1 MNIQPRDRRK
11 GLEADGRSRDRP
23 TAIRQYW
30 GIVGLMS
37 GAALAGV
44 LSITT
49 IYLYLASKS
58 SWAFVT
64 AGGTLLCFVVMAW
77 AFWVLFV
84 PPRDDT
90 G

>member
-1 MNIQPRDRRK
+1 
-11 GLEADGRSRDRP
+11 
-23 TAIRQYW
+23 
-30 GIVGLMS
+30 MS
-37 GAALAGV
+37 GAGLAAALGV
-44 LSITT
+44 TT
-49 IYLYLASKS
+49 IYLYLAHKF

-64 AGGTLLCFVVMAW
+64 AGGTLLCFVVMAR